1 MKTISK
7 GKVTK
12 IALLSVLV
20 VLLSV
25 CVSIFAY
32 QITPVK
38 AEAAENT
45 EEPQITLVGANVS
58 LKDSVNIV
66 YAAAVKGYDYTKYK
80 TKLIVWK
87 TPQKDYTIENALK
100 IIEKNKD
107 KTDKSEVECVIVD
120 SSYHA
125 TLGSYSCD
133 MFYYGMPAKNIVDQ
147 LYVKAYV
154 EIDGK
159 EYYSD
164 TTKYSLLEY
173 LYDQLSKSG
182 LTEYQKRMYEIIL
195 KYGGRAQDLFDYL
208 RNRRADDTFYSIH
221 VENGTFADGFTRGMF
236 LEGEKVVM
244 TANAA
249 PEGKKF
255 AYWQDMNG
263 IILGYEEVL
272 TVKATSANI
281 YTAVFV
287 NKITVAE
294 QLHLKASVAYDDDI
308 SAANLPDVIEI
319 KDDAGKTTSSIKVTW
334 DKTQF
339 VKGQIGDQVL
349 TATPADEESKA
360 LLGGN
365 TVTMMVTVMPYTFE
379 VDTVTGNCH
388 ITKYYGSEA
397 KVSIPEEYRGKAI
410 DTINTLAFSA
420 ATSITEL
427 YIPDT
432 VMKIEKNAFNACN
445 NIETIRIPFTGESL
459 TATNDYQGKGN
470 ASFGYIFGAE
480 SGEIQKNY
488 LPSNLIKVIISN
500 QITYIKT
507 RAFYGCSQIT
517 EITLPC
523 NLREVSTESFYGCG
537 ISEVN
542 IPESLENMDT
552 RAFSKC
558 DIKSVNITNLNA
570 FLGCRSDSGFGGN
583 AELYLNGKLV
593 TEVKFPD
600 GIWNVYP
607 ILAGISSLK
616 KVTIP
621 ESVTDMSSNVGA
633 FENCKNLE
641 EVVFA
646 GTPQVKKMWA
656 TFKGCSSLK
665 SVHIPASV
673 TYLTNSPF
681 GGCNLE
687 SVYYDGTLENWCAIS
702 NHDYDGLTYVERF
715 YYKKENEYEELIDLV
730 IPERVTTIDAY
741 TFKGYK
747 GLKSV
752 QFHEGVTAIRGGAF
766 ANCTNITSLELPSQ
780 LKVLESDAF
789 CNVGI
794 TSIVIPQYITKI
806 TDTFRYCGKLQNV
819 VIHKNVEQI
828 SDFAFFYCNLKSV
841 VFEDPNGWVAV
852 SNWGSPDLNFT
863 SEDLSDPAIAAKYL
877 GGTYKD
883 CVWKKTN
890 KGE

>member
-12 IALLSVLV
+12 IALLYALL

-107 KTDKSEVECVIVD
+107 KTDKSEIECVIVD

-154 EIDGK
+154 KIDGK

-173 LYDQLSKSG
+173 LYDQLAKSG

-195 KYGGRAQDLFDYL
+195 KYGGRAQDLFDYF
-208 RNRRADDTFYSIH
+208 RDRRADDTFYSIH

-236 LEGEKVVM
+236 LENEEVVM
-244 TANAA
+244 KANAA

-255 AYWQDMNG
+255 AYWQDKNG
-263 IILGYEEVL
+263 IILGYDEVL
-272 TVKATSANI
+272 NVKATSANT

-294 QLHLKASVAYDDDI
+294 QLHLKASVAYNDDI
-308 SAANLPDVIEI
+308 SAVSLPDIIEI
-319 KDDAGKTTSSIKVTW
+319 KDDEGKTTSSIKVTW

-339 VKGQIGDQVL
+339 VKGQIGNQIL

-360 LLGGN
+360 LLGN
-365 TVTMMVTVMPYTFE
+365 NVVTMTVTVMPYTFE
-379 VDTVTGNCH
+379 VDTVTGNYH
-388 ITKYYGSEA
+388 ITKYCGSET
-397 KVSIPEEYRGKAI
+397 KVSIPEEYRGKPV
-410 DTINTLAFSA
+410 DTINALAFSA

-432 VMKIEKNAFNACN
+432 ITKIEKNAFNACN

-480 SGEIQKNY
+480 AGEIQKNY
-488 LPSNLIKVIISN
+488 LPSNLIKVIISD

-523 NLREVSTESFYGCG
+523 NLREVATEAFYGCG

-542 IPESLENMDT
+542 IPESLGYIST
-552 RAFSKC
+552 RAFSGC
-558 DIKSVNITNLNA
+558 NIQRVNITNLNT
-570 FLGCRSDSGFGGN
+570 FLGCESDSGFGGN
-583 AELYLNGKLV
+583 AELYLDGKIV

-600 GIWNVYP
+600 GIRRVCP
-607 ILAGISSLK
+607 VLAGISSLK

-633 FENCKNLE
+633 FEICKNLE
-641 EVVFA
+641 EVVFV
-646 GTPQVKKMWA
+646 GTSKVTRM
-656 TFKGCSSLK
+656 FRSFYGCSSLRK
-665 SVHIPASV
+665 VNIPLSV
-673 TYLTNSPF
+673 TSLSQMF
-681 GGCNLE
+681 DGCKNL

-702 NHDYDGLTYVERF
+702 DHDSDGLTYVKRF

-730 IPERVTTIDAY
+730 IPERVTTIDTY

-747 GLKSV
+747 GLRSV
-752 QFHEGVTAIRGGAF
+752 KFHEGVTAIRGHAF
-766 ANCTNITSLELPSQ
+766 ENCTNITSLELPSQ

-794 TSIVIPQYITKI
+794 TSIIIPQYITEI
-806 TDTFRYCGKLQNV
+806 TDTFSYCGKLQNV
-819 VIHKNVEQI
+819 VIHKNVEKI

-841 VFEDPNGWVAV
+841 IFEDPKGWTV
-852 SNWGSPDLNFT
+852 SMSPDVKLS
-863 SEDLSDPAIAAKYL
+863 SEDLNDPTIAAKYL
-877 GGTYKD
+877 GSTYCGYFWEKS
-883 CVWKKTN
+883 N
-890 KGE
+890 E